1 MKKFNVVVSTLVSLL
16 ALAALLIFCCAKC
29 VAGVGG
35 TSLIEAG
42 LLALIVT
49 SSWASLW
56 LATRPA
62 DEPIVMA
69 VPCPR
74 CGGAQFDR
82 SICGDC
88 IEAICWEQVSRSE
101 AKGYEEADLSF
112 EVWFEENEDSLME
125 EAEESGRNHE
135 LDFDFESWAEARFEK
150 SNKNK

>member
-1 MKKFNVVVSTLVSLL
+1 MKKFNVAVVVLSTFL

-35 TSLIEAG
+35 TSFTEAG
-42 LLALIVT
+42 LLALIVAST
-49 SSWASLW
+49 WTSLW
-56 LATRPA
+56 LATRPSPA
-62 DEPIVMA
+62 PILFS

-74 CGGAQFDR
+74 CGGRELNRVLCDG
-82 SICGDC
+82 CV
-88 IEAICWEQVSRSE
+88 EAICWEQVSRSE

-112 EVWFEENEDSLME
+112 EVWFAENEDELMT
-125 EAEESGRNHE
+125 EAAERGLDHE